1 MPLDLLTGRTGLI
14 LKTDAQMKITGARSE
29 PFSDIRRRALTRA
42 GAQAAAQV
50 QTVDAA
56 AFLGLTETDMTP
68 AVQAALTSLLAEIDD
83 LRDEVGRLKGRLTD
97 MEGLADRD
105 VLVPLLNR
113 RAFMRELRRVATFAQ
128 RYGSKASLVY
138 FDLDGFKAVNDRFG
152 HAAGD
157 AALQAVAQRLLDNV
171 RDSDVVGR
179 MGGDEFAV
187 VLVQADLPTAQAKAA
202 SLAQVIEATP
212 VSFGEWSAPIHV
224 SYGVREIDADADPE
238 VILAEA
244 DATMFVSKRSRAAG

>member
-1 MPLDLLTGRTGLI
+1 
-14 LKTDAQMKITGARSE
+14 MKISGARNE
-29 PFSDIRRRALTRA
+29 PFSAIRRRALTRA
-42 GAQAAAQV
+42 GAQAVAQSNPA
-50 QTVDAA
+50 DAA
-56 AFLGLTETDMTP
+56 AFLGLAETDLTP
-68 AVQAALTSLLAEIDD
+68 AVQAALSTLLAEVDD
-83 LRDEVGRLKGRLTD
+83 LRAEVGRLKTRLSE
-97 MEGLADRD
+97 MESMADTD
-105 VLVPLLNR
+105 VLTPLLNR
-113 RAFMRELRRVATFAQ
+113 RAFVRELRRVATFAQ

-187 VLVQADLPTAQAKAA
+187 ALVQADQATAQTKAK

-212 VSFGEWSAPIHV
+212 VMLGEWSTPIHV
-224 SYGVREIDADADPE
+224 SYGVREIDPDADPE
-238 VILAEA
+238 EVLAEA
-244 DATMFVSKRSRAAG
+244 DAIMFVSKRSRVTP